1 MFLVTTGSNLIK
13 SIFQKE
19 QSAHQSTDPALTDF
33 DPDLYSSV
41 KAKVVGRKV
50 AAVAKPESRWI
61 VEVIGEGGR
70 VDELLGEFFDYQS
83 ASRCSVTWAESSP
96 DDLRLT
102 REREVKL
109 K

>member
-1 MFLVTTGSNLIK
+1 MAFRLG
-13 SIFQKE
+13 QKKLE
-19 QSAHQSTDPALTDF
+19 CKEKPDPALTDF

-83 ASRCSVTWAESSP
+83 ASRCSVTWAESRP